1 MTMIEKIRSEMVAA
15 MKAKD
20 KLRKDTLSALLTAL
34 KNAAIDKR
42 EDLTEA
48 EENAVIKKEMKQL
61 KETLEA
67 CPADHT
73 ELIAEMSGRLEILKE
88 FAPEEMSEEQI
99 LAVIQEVLN
108 TLGITSPTAKD
119 KGKIM
124 KELMPKVKG
133 KADGALVNQLVSK
146 VMQ

>member
-1 MTMIEKIRSEMVAA
+1 MTMIEKIRGEMVAA

-20 KLRKDTLSALLTAL
+20 KLRKDALSALLTSL

-48 EENAVIKKEMKQL
+48 EENAIIKKEMKQL

-67 CPADHT
+67 CPADHE
-73 ELIAEMSGRLEILKE
+73 ELIAEMQGRLDVLAE

-99 LAVIQEVLN
+99 LATIQEVLT
-108 TLGITSPTAKD
+108 TLGIDTPTVKD

-133 KADGALVNQLVSK
+133 KADGALVNQLVTK
-146 VMQ
+146 VMN

>member
-1 MTMIEKIRSEMVAA
+1 MTMIEKIRGEMVAA

-20 KLRKDTLSALLTAL
+20 KLRKDALSALLTAL

-61 KETLEA
+61 KETLES
-67 CPADHT
+67 CPADHE
-73 ELIAEMSGRLEILKE
+73 ELIAEMNGRLAVLQE
-88 FAPEEMSEEQI
+88 FAPEEMTEEQI
-99 LAVIQEVLN
+99 NAVIQEVL
-108 TLGITSPTAKD
+108 TKLEITAPTAKD

-124 KELMPKVKG
+124 KELMPLVKG
-133 KADGALVNQLVSK
+133 KADGGLVNQLVSK
-146 VMQ
+146 VIQ

>member
-1 MTMIEKIRSEMVAA
+1 MTMIEKIRGEMVAA

-20 KLRKDTLSALLTAL
+20 KLRKDALSALLTSL

-48 EENAVIKKEMKQL
+48 EENAIIKKEMKQL

-67 CPADHT
+67 CPADHE
-73 ELIAEMSGRLEILKE
+73 ELIAEMQGRLDVLAE

-99 LAVIQEVLN
+99 LATIQEVLT
-108 TLGITSPTAKD
+108 TLGIDTPTAKD

-133 KADGALVNQLVSK
+133 KADGALVNQLVTK
-146 VMQ
+146 VMN